1 MKNRIK
7 NILAAAYNG
16 ACTKYWFLAKNLSNC
31 VSLLWIL
38 YNPHCHIFSSDLL
51 LLYLIDGSEKK
62 PRSNFL
68 VVFPSGPINF
78 VAFILF
84 FVSCWILWFK
94 CYTGDF
100 FQEHKMKNAILINR
114 ISLTTKEWRPCTLVC
129 PYLFDWDLLSWGV
142 NK

>member
-1 MKNRIK
+1 MRKLFKGGNYSREETIQRQK
-7 NILAAAYNG
+7 LFAEIRYLILHPFFG
-16 ACTKYWFLAKNLSNC
+16 NLTTHTA
-31 VSLLWIL
+31 IF
-38 YNPHCHIFSSDLL
+38 FSSDLL

-84 FVSCWILWFK
+84 FVPCWILWFE

-100 FQEHKMKNAILINR
+100 FQEHKMKDEIAIQIKRN
-114 ISLTTKEWRPCTLVC
+114 EGHVH
-129 PYLFDWDLLSWGV
+129 
-142 NK
+142 